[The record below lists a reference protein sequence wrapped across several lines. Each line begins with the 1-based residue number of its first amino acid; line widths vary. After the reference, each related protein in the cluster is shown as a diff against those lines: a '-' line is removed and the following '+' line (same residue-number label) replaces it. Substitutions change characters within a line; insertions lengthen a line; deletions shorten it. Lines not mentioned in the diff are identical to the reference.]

1 MAVPEMLPIA
11 RMEDYHTHYLG
22 KTGDGRLFWGYE
34 TFAYS
39 PPIAQI
45 KDNSYWKYRFD
56 YAVLHLFDGEGN
68 YQSSKSF
75 TCGKGVLPKGNI
87 MTERLEEWVAE
98 LGEFTYCDIEVKLF
112 QTTVD
117 EFTFGLIPNRN
128 GRLSIDLQPSST
140 ISFQEPWDGEYC
152 T

>member
-1 MAVPEMLPIA
+1 MTFPEKLPIA

-22 KTGDGRLFWGYE
+22 KTSDGRLFWGYE

-45 KDNSYWKYRFD
+45 KDNNYWPYRFD
-56 YAVLHLFDGEGN
+56 YTVLHLFDDDGN

-87 MTERLEEWVAE
+87 MIEKLEEWIAG
-98 LGEFTYCDIEVKLF
+98 LGEVTYCDIEIKLF
-112 QTTVD
+112 QTIID
-117 EFTFGLIPNRN
+117 EFTFGLIPYRDSI
-128 GRLSIDLQPSST
+128 LHIDLQPSST
-140 ISFQEPWDGEYC
+140 ISFQEPWDGEYN

>member
-1 MAVPEMLPIA
+1 MTLPEKLPIA

-22 KTGDGRLFWGYE
+22 KTVAGRLFWGYE

-45 KDNSYWKYRFD
+45 KDKNVWQYRSD
-56 YAVLHLFDGEGN
+56 YAVLHLFDDEGN

-75 TCGKGVLPKGNI
+75 TCGKGILCKGDI
-87 MTERLEEWVAE
+87 LTDKIEEWLSE
-98 LGEFTYCDIEVKLF
+98 LGEFTYCDIEIKLF
-112 QTTVD
+112 QTIID
-117 EFTFGLIPNRN
+117 GFTFGLIPNKECSMIE
-128 GRLSIDLQPSST
+128 LEPSNT
-140 ISFQEPWDGEYC
+140 IAFQEPWDGEYY